1 MWHLWIVLLIFTT
14 DCSFS
19 DGTVYGSVNEGPDD
33 PAQDSPSSLSSS
45 RSLPAQ
51 AIDFVDTRPAGFG
64 RDHANDADRK
74 DTDLFNQLKH
84 MQHMPRNGHRSTPFA
99 ASESEMAGVRRSLAT
114 VLQVLLPYGRLQQ
127 RPHLSAD
134 QTDPPIDPYDE
145 AALLGEPL
153 LPDRPD
159 SANYLLHGKLVEI
172 GPRQR
177 AAFGSP
183 NTEPESRSAGL
194 AEDTFGT
201 VGQKRAAALRS
212 TMARRSHIMP
222 AVAGGGGGGGG
233 GAGGSGGGGG
243 TDDGSFMPSIS
254 VGEFY
259 GALTNLGDFFQNL
272 KHNLES
278 LESKNLNN
286 DQVKLLEGQN
296 MISNLR
302 KGFFYSRVCRGLS
315 QAGGQCRFPARHPEL
330 SALAPD
336 SGAGVYRAGAL
347 PWNQL
352 SRSRVHA
359 CRTRKMSYPPTIR
372 PPHSVLLASC

>member
-1 MWHLWIVLLIFTT
+1 MWHLWIVLLVFTT

-19 DGTVYGSVNEGPDD
+19 DCTVYGNVNESPDD
-33 PAQDSPSSLSSS
+33 TGHASAS
-45 RSLPAQ
+45 RSLPTQ
-51 AIDFVDTRPAGFG
+51 PMDFVDTGTAGLG
-64 RDHANDADRK
+64 RERISDAGRK
-74 DTDLFNQLKH
+74 DLDLFSQLKH
-84 MQHMPRNGHRSTPFA
+84 MQPIPRSGGHRSVPST
-99 ASESEMAGVRRSLAT
+99 ASESEMAGVRKSLAT
-114 VLQVLLPYGRLQQ
+114 VLQLLLPYGRLQH

-134 QTDPPIDPYDE
+134 DAIGSYEEE
-145 AALLGEPL
+145 ALFGEPL
-153 LPDRPD
+153 VPDGPD
-159 SANYLLHGKLVEI
+159 TANYMLHGKLVEI

-177 AAFGSP
+177 TAFGSSTDGE
-183 NTEPESRSAGL
+183 NRNAGTVDES
-194 AEDTFGT
+194 FGT

-222 AVAGGGGGGGG
+222 TGTQ
-233 GAGGSGGGGG
+233 SGGGGSAAEE
-243 TDDGSFMPSIS
+243 GSFMPSIS

-336 SGAGVYRAGAL
+336 SSAGFHRAGAV
-347 PWNQL
+347 PWDQL